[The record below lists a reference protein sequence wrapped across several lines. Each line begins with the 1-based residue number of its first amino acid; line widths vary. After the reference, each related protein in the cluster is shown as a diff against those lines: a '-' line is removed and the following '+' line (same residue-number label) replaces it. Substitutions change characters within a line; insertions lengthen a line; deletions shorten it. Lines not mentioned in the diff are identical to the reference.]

1 MLDIPELA
9 PWSRGELTLPFNVG
23 DFQHGSDEIF
33 LTIQFSV
40 RAPLS
45 WAETGHEVAWWQH
58 KMSSGAPTPARKAST
73 TTATT
78 ETGPRPLTV
87 AYLTRTTCTVSG
99 DGAVFAFD
107 RVRGV
112 LASWT
117 TAGGRALLEADPRT
131 RAAVAPCFWRAPTD
145 NDRPEDWPYWRHF
158 GVDAL
163 TSQLRSWAVREV
175 DGGAVV
181 VEAHT
186 YVAPPILGWG
196 YDVRTTYTMA
206 TPAHAGAPTLAVR
219 TRVRPRGPAPA
230 HIPRLGLDLRLPRA
244 LGAAR
249 WLGLGPGEAYPDK
262 RGAARMGVWAAA
274 VDDGLAVAYDVPQEN
289 GNRMA
294 TRWLRLSGG
303 SGSGSGTGGVGLRVT
318 TTTPA
323 PGPGP
328 ETGLPAFSWTA
339 TRHSPRAL
347 EQARHPCDL
356 VAEEATLLT
365 LAHRV
370 AGVGS
375 AACGPGVREDL
386 KVVVGEEEEFEFVL
400 ESTAA

>member
-1 MLDIPELA
+1 MDFPELA
-9 PWSRGELTLPFNVG
+9 PWSRGELTLPFDLG

-58 KMSSGAPTPARKAST
+58 KISSAAPAPARKVST
-73 TTATT
+73 TT
-78 ETGPRPLTV
+78 TGSRPLTV
-87 AYLTRTTCTVSG
+87 AYPTRATCTVSG

-112 LASWT
+112 LTSWT

-145 NDRPEDWPYWRHF
+145 NDRPDDWPYWQHF

-163 TSQLRSWAVREV
+163 TSQLRSWEVREETEGV
-175 DGGAVV
+175 VV

-196 YDVRTTYTMA
+196 YDVHTTYTMTTS
-206 TPAHAGAPTLAVR
+206 TPTGAPTLAVR
-219 TRVRPRGPAPA
+219 TRVRPRGPAPT

-262 RGAARMGVWAAA
+262 RGAARMGVWAAS
-274 VDDGLAVAYDVPQEN
+274 VDGDDGLAVAYDVPQEN

-294 TRWLRLSGG
+294 TRWLRLG
-303 SGSGSGTGGVGLRVT
+303 SGSGGGSDPANHVGLRVT

-339 TRHSPRAL
+339 TRHSPHAL
-347 EQARHPCDL
+347 EKARHPCDL